1 MNPETVDPSEIE
13 DSLSATPFFCAQ
25 MSRASG
31 EDPIGSAP
39 SIATYIA
46 IECPQPWAANA
57 IESKAVPENLR
68 AFIQS
73 CTAAEHSI
81 KFLLIQAAK
90 PNPTGETQ
98 VLIFHQQTAPS
109 SGYTRSAF
117 QLAQITDVAPFLDR
131 YLAMPESRPLQP
143 IEPMQDFLICTH
155 GSHDTCCARY
165 GKPFFHQ
172 ALGIVAELGLNDVHV
187 WQVSHIG
194 GHRFAPTAI
203 AFPDGRYYGG
213 LDGECFRAIVQRR
226 GDIQALQPVYRGWGI
241 LPRMAQVL
249 ERELMAQYGWE
260 WFNYR
265 VGCRILQETTHAITV
280 ELQCEKMGVEALQY
294 IAQIVEDESKAV
306 YLRGSCSSDR
316 LSRFPKYRVAQLD
329 LRSIKIAPQNA
340 TQPSSKTRS
349 PAFKTTAASHVGSPL
364 PK

>member
-1 MNPETVDPSEIE
+1 MNNKTVDASE
-13 DSLSATPFFCAQ
+13 DQDPLSVNPFFCAQ

-57 IESKAVPENLR
+57 IESKSVPENLR

-73 CTAAEHSI
+73 ASAAKHPA

-90 PNPTGETQ
+90 PNPTGETR
-98 VLIFHQQTAPS
+98 VIVFHQQPFPS
-109 SGYTRSAF
+109 RGYTRQAF
-117 QLAQITDVAPFLDR
+117 QFAQIADVAPFLDR
-131 YLAMPESRPLQP
+131 YLAMPVRTPVQKIESMRDYLV
-143 IEPMQDFLICTH
+143 CTH
-155 GSHDTCCARY
+155 GSHDTCCARF

-172 ALGIVAELGLNDVHV
+172 ALGIVAELGLNDVQV

-213 LDGECFRAIVQRR
+213 LDGEIFRAIVQRR
-226 GDIQALQPVYRGWGI
+226 GDIRCLEPVYRGWGV
-241 LPRMAQVL
+241 LPKMVQVI

-260 WFNYR
+260 WFHYR
-265 VGCRILQETTHAITV
+265 VSCRILQETATSATV
-280 ELQCEKMGVEALQY
+280 ELQCEKPGVEALQY
-294 IAQIVEDESKAV
+294 LAQIVEDESKSV
-306 YLRGSCSSDR
+306 SLRGSCSSDR

-329 LRSIKIAPQNA
+329 LLSVKIAPQRS
-340 TQPSSKTRS
+340 PLLRSKTLP
-349 PAFKTTAASHVGSPL
+349 PAFKKVLSKQAKPL
-364 PK
+364 

>member
-1 MNPETVDPSEIE
+1 MNTEALDPLAHQ
-13 DSLSATPFFCAQ
+13 DSLSANPFFCAH

-39 SIATYIA
+39 LIATYIA

-57 IESKAVPENLR
+57 IESKAVPENLS
-68 AFIQS
+68 AFIQNAN
-73 CTAAEHSI
+73 AAQRPI

-90 PNPTGETQ
+90 PNPTGETR
-98 VLIFHQQTAPS
+98 VLVFHQQPAPAG
-109 SGYTRSAF
+109 GYTRHAF
-117 QLAQITDVAPFLDR
+117 QFAQIAEVAPFLDR
-131 YLAMPESRPLQP
+131 YLAMPVRTPVRTPGQS
-143 IEPMQDFLICTH
+143 IKPMRDFLICTH

-165 GKPFFHQ
+165 GKPLFHQ
-172 ALGIVAELGLNDVHV
+172 ARGIVADLGLNDVQV

-213 LDGECFRAIVQRR
+213 LDGELFRAIVQRQ
-226 GDIQALQPVYRGWGI
+226 GDIQALQPVYRGWGV
-241 LPRMAQVL
+241 LPKIVQVL

-265 VGCRILQETTHAITV
+265 VSCRILQATANSATV
-280 ELQCEKMGVEALQY
+280 ELQCEKPGVEALQY
-294 IAQIVEDESKAV
+294 LAQIVEDESKAV
-306 YLRGSCSSDR
+306 YLRGSCSSDQ

-329 LRSIKIAPQNA
+329 LLSVKIAPHQATRLNA
-340 TQPSSKTRS
+340 KTRS
-349 PAFKTTAASHVGSPL
+349 PSKQHPANKA
-364 PK
+364 